1 MFGFLTGNFCV
12 KQTIINQMTKATELV
27 ALKTQNLLAVIISDI
42 FFDRARLTKTLLV
55 LTQKIPI
62 VKVFVPEV

>member
-1 MFGFLTGNFCV
+1 
-12 KQTIINQMTKATELV
+12 MTKATELV